1 MMGGKGILTDRVPY
15 RGYVLLPLRHTKKVL
30 IYHNGE
36 GIDTALTLEQAKQLV
51 DRWMVA
57 P

>member
-36 GIDTALTLEQAKQLV
+36 GIDTASTLEQAKQTI

-57 P
+57 R